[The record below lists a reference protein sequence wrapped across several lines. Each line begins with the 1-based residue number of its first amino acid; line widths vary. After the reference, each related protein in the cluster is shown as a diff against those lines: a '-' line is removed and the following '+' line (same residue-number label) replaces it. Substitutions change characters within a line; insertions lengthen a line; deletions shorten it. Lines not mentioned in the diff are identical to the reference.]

1 MKFGA
6 PKEDGLSPE
15 MYNCGGYFRVP
26 SDSDS
31 IRTDSLHL
39 NEDDEF
45 IELDEHGNP
54 LPKHNPAPSDQMNAH
69 PNHAPHGEAT
79 IEEEKHQTI

>member
-1 MKFGA
+1 MEMETKAGDRYTGIVENIE
-6 PKEDGLSPE
+6 EDENAGVYEL
-15 MYNCGGYFRVP
+15 YK
-26 SDSDS
+26 
-31 IRTDSLHL
+31 
-39 NEDDEF
+39 DDEF